1 MSTLLMANWSGLQ
14 KAGDDDRSV
23 LQSYRF
29 FVEHAYN
36 KFFQHEAFNQSA
48 RARTK
53 AKDFGAA
60 GTFHTLTKPDG
71 YIWIGSKD
79 NLLHVPKD
87 QADDVEITES
97 DIAKEVEDTLPRVEV
112 KVRPR
117 PQEEEKKED
126 VSSQQEEETSQHAG
140 HAENAKIPAMPRG
153 RTAEER
159 YGNLII
165 QQLTP
170 EHQEQLRMCAFN
182 SRNVLGAEDRDPERD
197 HQTPD
202 QVSSFGTVFM
212 MERTSFE
219 THSPLMEHVPE
230 MTQTPISYGSCHELC
245 LDDKVLEENRHIKVA
260 EFEEED
266 EPEMPEGPRDDRA
279 PGDPEYKGAVEHL
292 APENKHLIPET
303 DDNSLIECAVQWL
316 NMYDKDLQKRIME
329 RV

>member
-1 MSTLLMANWSGLQ
+1 MANWSGLQ

-245 LDDKVLEENRHIKVA
+245 LDVKVLEENRHIKVA